1 MANNHLNLQA
11 TNKDGQSVSLQ
22 HTSTDSPILPAANL
36 EHLQRID
43 PALVPFVIDQTALEA
58 TSRRKALIQ
67 YNRFVFIERIS
78 GVVMGGAVAILCF
91 AMGGYIILQGHDWAG
106 VAMCGTTLATIV
118 TVIVNKDRLAS
129 KQPGDTA
136 SKKPRPARAK
146 KQIT

>member
-1 MANNHLNLQA
+1 MGNNQTSLQA
-11 TNKDGQSVSLQ
+11 VSSDGQSVSLQ

-43 PALVPFVIDQTALEA
+43 PTLVPFVVEQTALEA
-58 TSRRKALIQ
+58 TSRRRALTQ
-67 YNRFVFIERIS
+67 YNRFIFIERIS
-78 GVVMGGAVAILCF
+78 GVVMGGAVAISCF

-129 KQPGDTA
+129 KQPDDAAT
-136 SKKPRPARAK
+136 KKPRPARAK

>member
-1 MANNHLNLQA
+1 MSNNHTNLQA
-11 TNKDGQSVSLQ
+11 INKDGQSVSVQ

-43 PALVPFVIDQTALEA
+43 PALVPFVVEQTALEA
-58 TSRRKALIQ
+58 NSRRRAVTQ

-78 GVVMGGAVAILCF
+78 GVVMGGTVAISCF

-118 TVIVNKDRLAS
+118 TVIVNKDRLAN
-129 KQPGDTA
+129 KQLDTE
-136 SKKPRPARAK
+136 SDKKPRPSRAK